1 MVLTALRSGLRLG
14 ELLGL
19 QWSDID
25 FTSNTLTVQR
35 SWVRREMST
44 TKSQRI
50 RHVPLTRDLR
60 ETLDDARR
68 AEGLIFPNDGG
79 EPWNPDAAA
88 RALRRMCTRA
98 NVRPIGWHIL
108 RHTFAS
114 HLAIKGVSLR
124 VIQDLLGHSTIAM
137 TERYAHLTS
146 SSLHDAVRV
155 LEPPLDVHG
164 HPVGNTA
171 ISWV

>member
-1 MVLTALRSGLRLG
+1 
-14 ELLGL
+14 
-19 QWSDID
+19 
-25 FTSNTLTVQR
+25 
-35 SWVRREMST
+35 MST

-60 ETLDDARR
+60 ETLLGARR
-68 AEGLIFPNDGG
+68 GEGLVFPNDDG

-88 RALRRMCTRA
+88 RALHRRCARA

-114 HLAIKGVSLR
+114 HLAIKGISLR

-155 LEPPLDVHG
+155 LEPPLEVRG
-164 HPVGNTA
+164 HPVGNA
-171 ISWV
+171 VIAAA